1 MMTKTI
7 VRLVLKILS
16 IVLLSVIWTNYHYDG
31 IPEPWAGG
39 LNDLVGFLLF
49 AISFNLVIAV
59 LLTFYRK
66 HKKMQP
72 DEQDNLTKGVNNI
85 YYLILVF
92 AFIGFCLGLWG
103 IDFKSLFTS
112 LSIFAAAIAI
122 ISKEYIT
129 PVLAGIIIAF
139 SKNISIGDYVSI
151 GEYRG
156 KVIDLSISKIA
167 LMDEDDDVIY
177 IPNDKA
183 YSSEIVNFTRGDVR
197 RISITFELDPNF
209 KGSVDGLEEN
219 LIRSLDEYQ
228 NCIVPSS
235 FQLRILKIEREA
247 ISFKFQYTLH
257 NTDRELD
264 KEIKKKTIR
273 KVLNY
278 LKAH

>member
-228 NCIVPSS
+228 DCIVPSS

-278 LKAH
+278 LKTH